1 MDMMTDFYPSR
12 RGSSPAVTPRRDPVV
27 WSDVSAPVKGP
38 LTAEQVAAYQRNGFL
53 KLDDWFSAAEV
64 AEMQRGLQDLW
75 QAAADDSREEVIREP
90 DSRVVRSIFAVHRDA
105 ALFARLAGD
114 RRLAGSARQLLGGG
128 VYVHQSRINF
138 KQGFAGREFYWH
150 SDFETW
156 HVEDGM
162 PGMRALSVSVA
173 LSANSPH
180 NGPLMV
186 IPGSHQ
192 HYVSCIGATPDAHYK
207 QSLRRQQFGVPDQR
221 SLAWLVE
228 QGGIDAPV
236 GPAGSVILFD
246 CNLMHGS
253 NSNITPLP
261 RSNLFMVYNS
271 VGNRLAEPFGHTAPR
286 PEFIAHRDY
295 VPAC

>member
-12 RGSSPAVTPRRDPVV
+12 RGSSPAIQPRRDPVV
-27 WSDVSAPVKGP
+27 WSDDIAVGQDP
-38 LTAEQVAAYQRNGFL
+38 LTDDQVAAYQRDGYLQF
-53 KLDDWFSAAEV
+53 DGWFSAAEV
-64 AEMQRGLQDLW
+64 AAMQCGLQRLW
-75 QAAADDSREEVIREP
+75 QAAGDSTREEVIREP
-90 DSRVVRSIFAVHRDA
+90 DSRVVRSIFAIHRDDE
-105 ALFARLAGD
+105 LFARLASD
-114 RRLAGSARQLLGGG
+114 PRLAGSARQLLGSD
-128 VYVHQSRINF
+128 VYVHQSRINL
-138 KQGFAGREFYWH
+138 KKGFSGREFYWH

-162 PGMRALSVSVA
+162 PAMRALSVSIA
-173 LSANSPH
+173 LSTNSPH

-186 IPGSHQ
+186 IPGSHR
-192 HYVSCIGATPDAHYK
+192 HYVSCVGETPDAHYK
-207 QSLRRQQFGVPDQR
+207 QSLRRQQFGVPDQD

-228 QGGIDAPV
+228 QGGIEAPV

-271 VGNRLAEPFGHTAPR
+271 VANRLAEPFGRTAPR
-286 PEFIAHRDY
+286 PEFIAHRAY
-295 VPAC
+295 APAC